1 MLRVLELL
9 MRENRSMSTQILSC
23 TAATVLQK
31 VGIRSLHNRRASSA
45 VRSRA
50 AVVPQACLQTPAK
63 QIQLRM
69 RPGQSSSESQ
79 RHLQLLSTGEADSC

>member
-31 VGIRSLHNRRASSA
+31 V
-45 VRSRA
+45 
-50 AVVPQACLQTPAK
+50 
-63 QIQLRM
+63 
-69 RPGQSSSESQ
+69 
-79 RHLQLLSTGEADSC
+79 